1 MKGLLLLLLAAP
13 SWAVN
18 AKPYIPAPVPV
29 NIKPSAED
37 ERLIGAGYNR
47 IDVVMMRRDNYFGP
61 TGQFEDVGRIK
72 VTADNAAFGL
82 IRNRGK
88 RYTEEWDLIAGKLDF
103 KTKDSSYRSGTLG
116 KDVAISADG
125 DGFDLGV
132 RYMGGYSLAKTG
144 FVGGRQ
150 IDWNLAL
157 SLHAALYT
165 LDIKNTADSA
175 GGVDSN
181 HYEAKE
187 KGLFLRPAVSIQ
199 PIIEVGKGVSF
210 VPYVGASAM
219 VVLASEDWKE
229 TKRVVA
235 STPLTLRSDEEFRA
249 TSRNLELIT
258 GFDIGFLSPLSTEH
272 HCTIGGALT
281 QLYGG
286 SSGDFK
292 ELHFFYAIPFG
303 KKSKG

>member
-1 MKGLLLLLLAAP
+1 MKTLLLLLIAAP
-13 SWAVN
+13 AWASE

-29 NIKPSAED
+29 NIKPSADD

-47 IDVVMMRRDNYFGP
+47 INVVMMRRDNYFGAP
-61 TGQFEDVGRIK
+61 GQFEDVGRIK
-72 VTADNAAFGL
+72 VVADNAAFGL

-88 RYTEEWDLIAGKLDF
+88 SYTEEWDIIAGKLDF
-103 KTKDSSYRSGTLG
+103 KAKDRVYRSAALN
-116 KDVAISADG
+116 KDVDIDADG

-132 RYMGGYSLAKTG
+132 RYMGGYSLAKSE
-144 FVGGRQ
+144 FAGGRM

-157 SLHAALYT
+157 SLHAALYH

-199 PIIEVGKGVSF
+199 PIIELGKGVSL
-210 VPYVGASAM
+210 VPYVGTSAM

-229 TKRVVA
+229 TRRVVGGV
-235 STPLTLRSDEEFRA
+235 PRTLRADEDFRA
-249 TSRNLELIT
+249 ASRNFELIT
-258 GFDIGFLSPLSTEH
+258 GFDLGFLSPISTEH
-272 HCTIGGALT
+272 HCTLGGALT

-286 SSGDFK
+286 SSGDFT
-292 ELHFFYAIPFG
+292 EFHFFYAIPFG
-303 KKSKG
+303 KKPKV